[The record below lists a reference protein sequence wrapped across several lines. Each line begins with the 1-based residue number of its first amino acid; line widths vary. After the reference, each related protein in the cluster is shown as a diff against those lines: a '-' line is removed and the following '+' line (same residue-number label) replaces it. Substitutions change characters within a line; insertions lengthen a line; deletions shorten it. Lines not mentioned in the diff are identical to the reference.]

1 MSEQFSILIDSRS
14 RFETGVPGGAWL
26 PMPATQEQ
34 LHAAMRSVGIT
45 ADNPQ
50 DFFVGGFANTED
62 CPFDVPLAVIQSGSM
77 DELNYL
83 GKLLE
88 MQRDEDKA
96 KFAAAVTLGEYAGNL
111 KDLINLAQNLDCYW
125 IYPTVQ
131 SEEDYGY
138 YLIDELDELELPEE
152 AKKYFMY
159 EEYGRDAA
167 INDGGRFTEQG
178 YVYNN
183 KNTFSEWYN
192 GRDIPKEYRIM
203 SYPQPTRPDPEKVEM
218 DAAAMQAAPLTVEPP
233 QPQPVIPINLTA
245 EKPAEKLKEITDRL
259 EQGITELFD
268 SERYKEY
275 LRVMSKF
282 HNYSFNNTLLIAMQK
297 PDASLIAGFTA
308 WKNQFQRNVKKG
320 EKGIKIIA
328 PSPFKIK
335 QETEKI
341 DPQTQKPVIGKDGK
355 PVTEE
360 KEITIPAYKVVSVFD
375 VSQTEGKELPDIAVD
390 ALTGDVEQYSDFFA
404 ALEKTSPVP
413 IGFEK
418 IEGGAHGYYHLEDK
432 RIALDE
438 GMSELQTLKTA
449 IHEIA
454 HAKLHDIDLN
464 APKDEQQPRVDRRT
478 REVEA
483 ESIAYTVCQHYGLD
497 TSDYSFGYVAG
508 WSSGREL
515 AELKSSLETIRSA
528 AADIINS
535 IDGHIAELQKQHEA
549 EKAAPD
555 LAAAQEQ
562 QSEKAAPPLTDLQK
576 KAAAIAE
583 KYEALST
590 QEKIGVIA
598 QAFGGTAGRIETSSC
613 TGKWRGTSDIS
624 IRFDNGASLFLGN
637 RLTPKAKTAAV
648 QRELVNDTL
657 LRYNPEIVSATK
669 EAALA
674 SLMEREAK
682 DNAIAAQKG
691 LKPYTLLNVEF
702 NDGADSQSSGYMGW
716 YYVTLAVDG
725 NICSHIETGLNYDI
739 ADGKVSAEPT
749 REKYLAAGAL
759 KDSEVDYV
767 FNNVGFSSTS
777 GLYALP
783 VSDAVLQRAEKTLTE
798 RTKAQAA
805 QRTEKDVIYTMH
817 TNPRSES
824 LADRSFLQV
833 YEQQPDGKAIP
844 GDLLFVG
851 TPEKCR
857 ELLQSLNAGELTQGE
872 VKALYAK
879 AQEPDRDSF
888 SIYQLKRGD
897 ETRDLRFEPYDRLTA
912 AGHAVDPANY
922 DLIYSAPLAPGTSLE
937 AIFTRFNI
945 DHPKD
950 FKGHSLSV
958 SDVVVLHQNGQD
970 TAHYVDSIGYRQTPE
985 FLQPQNYLKHVE
997 DIVEQNDNNFD
1008 GIINNTPQTPTVGEL
1023 EQKAKAGE
1031 PISLI
1036 DLANAIH
1043 ADKERGKEEKPSIRA
1058 QLRAAK
1064 EQTAQRKAQRSKTQD
1079 LERI

>member
-14 RFETGVPGGAWL
+14 RFETGAPGGAWL
-26 PMPATQEQ
+26 SMPATQEQ

-125 IYPTVQ
+125 LYPTVQ

-297 PDASLIAGFTA
+297 PDASLVAGFTA

-483 ESIAYTVCQHYGLD
+483 ESVAYTVCQHYGLD

-535 IDGHIAELQKQHEA
+535 IDGHIAELQKQHEP

-555 LAAAQEQ
+555 LAAVQEA
-562 QSEKAAPPLTDLQK
+562 QSEKNLTDLQK

-598 QAFGGTAGRIETSSC
+598 QAFGGTAGRIETSPC

-702 NDGADSQSSGYMGW
+702 NDGADGQSSGYMGW

-749 REKYLAAGAL
+749 REKYFAAGAL

-767 FNNVGFSSTS
+767 FNNVGFSSAS

-783 VSDAVLQRAEKTLTE
+783 VSDAVLQRAEKTLAE
-798 RTKAQAA
+798 RTQAQAA

-824 LADRSFLQV
+824 LADRSFLQA

-857 ELLQSLNAGELTQGE
+857 ELLQSLNAGDLTQGE

-879 AQEPDRDSF
+879 AQEPDRDTF

-912 AGHAVDPANY
+912 TGHAVDPANY

-1036 DLANAIH
+1036 DLTNAIH

-1064 EQTAQRKAQRSKTQD
+1064 EQTAQRKAQRSKAQD
-1079 LERI
+1079 LERS

>member
-14 RFETGVPGGAWL
+14 RFETGAPGGAWL

-203 SYPQPTRPDPEKVEM
+203 SYPQPTHLDPEKVEM

-341 DPQTQKPVIGKDGK
+341 DPQTQKPVIGRDGK

-555 LAAAQEQ
+555 LDAAQEA
-562 QSEKAAPPLTDLQK
+562 QSEKPLTDLQK

-598 QAFGGTAGRIETSSC
+598 QAFGGTAGRIETSPC

-648 QRELVNDTL
+648 QRELVNATL
-657 LRYNPEIVSATK
+657 LRYNPEIVSAAK

-716 YYVTLAVDG
+716 YYVTLAVNG

-749 REKYLAAGAL
+749 REKYFAAGAL

-783 VSDAVLQRAEKTLTE
+783 VSDAVLQRAEKTLAE
-798 RTKAQAA
+798 RTKAQ
-805 QRTEKDVIYTMH
+805 
-817 TNPRSES
+817 ES
-824 LADRSFLQV
+824 
-833 YEQQPDGKAIP
+833 
-844 GDLLFVG
+844 
-851 TPEKCR
+851 
-857 ELLQSLNAGELTQGE
+857 
-872 VKALYAK
+872 
-879 AQEPDRDSF
+879 DRDSF

-912 AGHAVDPANY
+912 TGHAVDPANY

>member
-1 MSEQFSILIDSRS
+1 MSEQFSILIDSHS
-14 RFETGVPGGAWL
+14 RFETGAPGGAWL

-50 DFFVGGFANTED
+50 DFFVGGFASTED

-96 KFAAAVTLGEYAGNL
+96 KFAAAVTLGEYTGNL

-125 IYPTVQ
+125 LYPTVQ

-203 SYPQPTRPDPEKVEM
+203 SYPQPTHLDPEKVEM
-218 DAAAMQAAPLTVEPP
+218 DVIGTRQAATLTTESP

-341 DPQTQKPVIGKDGK
+341 DPQTQKPVIGRDGK

-483 ESIAYTVCQHYGLD
+483 ESVAYTVCQHYGLD

-555 LAAAQEQ
+555 LAAQEA

-598 QAFGGTAGRIETSSC
+598 QAFGGTAGRIETSPC

-648 QRELVNDTL
+648 QRELVNAAL

-716 YYVTLAVDG
+716 YYVTLAIDG
-725 NICSHIETGLNYDI
+725 KICSHIETGMNYDI

-749 REKYLAAGAL
+749 REKYFAAGAL

-783 VSDAVLQRAEKTLTE
+783 VSDAVLQRAEKTLAE
-798 RTKAQAA
+798 RT
-805 QRTEKDVIYTMH
+805 
-817 TNPRSES
+817 
-824 LADRSFLQV
+824 
-833 YEQQPDGKAIP
+833 
-844 GDLLFVG
+844 
-851 TPEKCR
+851 
-857 ELLQSLNAGELTQGE
+857 
-872 VKALYAK
+872 K

-912 AGHAVDPANY
+912 TGHAVDPANY

-1008 GIINNTPQTPTVGEL
+1008 GIINNTPQTPSVGEL

-1031 PISLI
+1031 SISLI